1 MDNDTMELLAK
12 VGNGKYQIHAKIG
25 EGGLSE
31 VLLASNIETQELVA
45 IKLMSLHT
53 KNRQEIFHKE
63 CQLSKNVNHPNIVK
77 CYDYYT
83 INANNNDYGVLVL
96 EKMDVDL
103 MDYLLTKDRL
113 NEEDCRQIFREVCKA
128 VHYCHSKGIAH
139 LDLKSDN
146 ILLKVNQFGDIESI
160 KICDF
165 GFAYPWDVNNQ
176 NSSLLQFNSK
186 IGTKE
191 YQSPECNKPSK
202 PSPVDKSDIW
212 SLGVILFSTITGL
225 FPFIEK
231 KGVISKIEFDVVK
244 EFCKDDDCYDLI
256 ISIFQNDP
264 ASRPSVLDILNHR
277 WLQDETTLAN
287 LPSSAP
293 PTSVTVSKKKKI
305 SLSKKVKNIF
315 RKIV

>member
-1 MDNDTMELLAK
+1 MELLSK
-12 VGNGKYQIHAKIG
+12 VGSGKYQIHAKIG

-31 VLLASNIETQELVA
+31 VLLASNIQTQELVA
-45 IKLMSLHT
+45 LKLMSLHT
-53 KNRQEIFHKE
+53 RNRLDIFQKE
-63 CQLSKNVNHPNIVK
+63 CQISKLANHPNIVR
-77 CYDYYT
+77 CSDYYT
-83 INANNNDYGVLVL
+83 ISYNDNDYGVLVL

-113 NEEDCRQIFREVCKA
+113 SEEDCKIIFREVCKA

-146 ILLKVNQFGDIESI
+146 ILLKVNQFGEIENI

-165 GFAYPWDVNNQ
+165 GFAFSWDVNSPN
-176 NSSLLQFNSK
+176 NSFLQLNSK

-191 YQSPECNKPSK
+191 YQSPECSKISK
-202 PSPVDKSDIW
+202 PTPVDKADVW

-244 EFCKDDDCYDLI
+244 DFCKDDECYNLI
-256 ISIFQNDP
+256 VSIFQNDP
-264 ASRPSVLDILNHR
+264 KSRPSVLEILNHP
-277 WLQDETTLAN
+277 WLQDDSFTPEVAPSPTTKRKR
-287 LPSSAP
+287 S
-293 PTSVTVSKKKKI
+293 
-305 SLSKKVKNIF
+305 SLSSKVKNIF
-315 RKIV
+315 KKIV

>member
-1 MDNDTMELLAK
+1 MELLSK

-31 VLLASNIETQELVA
+31 VLLASNIQTQEIVA

-53 KNRQEIFHKE
+53 KNRLEIFQKE
-63 CQLSKNVNHPNIVK
+63 CQISKMVNHPNIVK
-77 CYDYYT
+77 CLDYYT
-83 INANNNDYGVLVL
+83 ITANDNDYGVLVL

-113 NEEDCRQIFREVCKA
+113 PEEDCRIIFREVCKA
-128 VHYCHSKGIAH
+128 VTYCHSRGIAH

-146 ILLKVNQFGDIESI
+146 ILLKVNQFGEIESI

-165 GFAYPWDVNNQ
+165 GFAYYWDVNNP
-176 NSSLLQFNSK
+176 NSSLFQFNNK

-191 YQSPECNKPSK
+191 YQSPECSKLSK
-202 PSPVDKSDIW
+202 PSPVDKADVW

-231 KGVISKIEFDVVK
+231 KGVLSKIEFEVVK
-244 EFCKDDDCYDLI
+244 EFCKDDDCFNLI
-256 ISIFQNDP
+256 VSIFQSDP
-264 ASRPSVLDILNHR
+264 KYRPSVLDVLNHP
-277 WLQDETTLAN
+277 WLQDELFASN
-287 LPSSAP
+287 VPVPSP
-293 PTSVTVSKKKKI
+293 PVVKKKKNFG
-305 SLSKKVKNIF
+305 SKVKNIF
-315 RKIV
+315 KKIV